1 MTDQITPKFF
11 SLPTN
16 QRRAIESLLTNQSVA
31 AAAAA
36 AGVSRNAIYK
46 WRRRPEFTA
55 ALREAEADALAA
67 VSMGLASLGDKAIA
81 ALADALA
88 GDNLRLR
95 VRVADIVLGRML
107 QWRELVDF
115 ETRLTRL
122 EEQARTN
129 TEP

>member
-1 MTDQITPKFF
+1 MTDQLTQKLF

-46 WRRRPEFTA
+46 WRRRPEFAA

-67 VSMGLASLGDKAIA
+67 VSMGLASLGEKAIA
-81 ALADALA
+81 ALADALG

-115 ETRLTRL
+115 EARLTRL
-122 EEQARTN
+122 EEQARN
-129 TEP
+129 TAP